1 MVSNAYLINDLKF
14 FSMSAQE
21 FIQLLKKF
29 SEAFG
34 PSGFEDEVRDLV
46 IDELNP
52 YVDELFIDRWGNVIG
67 IKYGKQRDLKAMVAA
82 HMDEIGL
89 LIDNID
95 KNGFLRFRAIGGWNE
110 VTLVGQR
117 VIIKASNGKK
127 VKGVIG
133 SRPPHVTPPGK
144 EREAP
149 ELKDLFIDVGASSE
163 EEVRKLGINVGS
175 VAVLDREFEVLNEN
189 VVTGKAFDDRVGL
202 AVMLWAARQLREAE
216 VTTYFVATVQEE
228 VGLRGAQV
236 AADRV
241 YPDLAIALDTTIAAD
256 VPGVGEREYV
266 TRIGKGPAIKVMDG
280 GRGNVFIAHPKLT
293 GFLVSVAEELKI
305 PYQLEVLIGGTT
317 DALGIAFRRDGIPA
331 TTISIPTRYV
341 HSPVELLNI
350 NDALNA
356 ARLLAETLSRI
367 NEAFIKEI
375 REKSVKALTA

>member
-1 MVSNAYLINDLKF
+1 
-14 FSMSAQE
+14 MSQRE
-21 FIQLLKKF
+21 FIDLLRRL

-46 IDELNP
+46 VKELEP
-52 YVDELFIDRWGNVIG
+52 YVDELMIDKWGNVIG
-67 IKYGKQRDLKAMVAA
+67 VRYGKRKDLKAMVAA

-117 VIIKASNGKK
+117 VVIKTVDGRKI
-127 VKGVIG
+127 KGVIG

-149 ELKDLFIDVGASSE
+149 ELKDLFIDIGASSD
-163 EEVRKLGINVGS
+163 EEVSKLGIRVGS
-175 VAVLDREFEVLNEN
+175 VAVLDRGFEVLNEG

-202 AVMLWAARQLREAE
+202 AVMLWAARQLRDSE

-236 AADRV
+236 AADRI
-241 YPDLAIALDTTIAAD
+241 YPDFAIALDTTIAAD
-256 VPGVGEREYV
+256 VPGINEREFV
-266 TRIGKGPAIKVMDG
+266 TRVGRGPAIKVMDG
-280 GRGNVFIAHPKLT
+280 GRGNLFIAHPTLT
-293 GFLVSVAEELKI
+293 NFLISVAEELKI

-341 HSPVELLNI
+341 HSPVELLSI

-356 ARLLAETLSRI
+356 AKLLAEALVRA
-367 NEAFIKEI
+367 NEGLIQGL
-375 REKSVKALTA
+375 REKAIKSRKD

>member
-1 MVSNAYLINDLKF
+1 MLILINDLKF

-21 FIQLLKKF
+21 FIQLLKKL

-133 SRPPHVTPPGK
+133 SKPPHVTPPGK

-149 ELKDLFIDVGASSE
+149 ELKDLFIDVGASSD

-202 AVMLWAARQLREAE
+202 AVMLWAARQLRETE

-293 GFLVSVAEELKI
+293 GFLVSAAEELKI

>member
-1 MVSNAYLINDLKF
+1 MAP
-14 FSMSAQE
+14 QE
-21 FIQLLKKF
+21 FIDLLKKL

-46 IDELNP
+46 IRELGP
-52 YVDELFIDRWGNVIG
+52 YVDDLITDKWGNVIG
-67 IKYGKQRDLKAMVAA
+67 IRYGKSRDLKAMVAA

-89 LIDNID
+89 LIDSID

-110 VTLVGQR
+110 VTLVSQR
-117 VIIKASNGKK
+117 VVIKTVDGRKI
-127 VKGVIG
+127 KGVIG
-133 SRPPHVTPPGK
+133 GRPPHVTPPGK

-149 ELKDLFIDVGASSE
+149 ELKDLFMDVGASSD
-163 EEVRKLGINVGS
+163 EEVRRLGVRVGS
-175 VAVLDREFEVLNEN
+175 VAVLDRDFEVLNEG

-202 AVMLWAARQLREAE
+202 AVMLWAARQLRDSE
-216 VTTYFVATVQEE
+216 VTVYFVATVQEE
-228 VGLRGAQV
+228 VGLRGAQI

-241 YPDLAIALDTTIAAD
+241 YPDFAIALDTTIAAD
-256 VPGVGEREYV
+256 VPGINEREFV

-280 GRGNVFIAHPKLT
+280 GRGNVFLAHPALT
-293 GFLVSVAEELKI
+293 NFLVSTAEELKI

-350 NDALNA
+350 DDAINA
-356 ARLLAETLSRI
+356 AKLLSGALSKADEKFVQSLRENI
-367 NEAFIKEI
+367 IKV
-375 REKSVKALTA
+375 KSR